1 MGRPLR
7 AARCATTAG
16 RPSSGSSARFCAAG
30 GAAHVDEIEDAE
42 PRTSS
47 ATASAERC
55 TLAGSN
61 AGHETEGIF
70 TRRARSAMVTGNP
83 ASTAVRKASIGGA
96 AADADSV
103 RRGSVMPVILRGT
116 DSRNPVAKQPDS
128 TTTEAKR
135 RRRDSEA
142 RLKNGTKGAP
152 TPSRAAQEAAR
163 KRPLVPDDRKE
174 AAKQA
179 RAKAAESREKARVGM
194 AMGEEKYLPMRDRGP
209 QKKYVRDYIDARFSV
224 GEVLIPVMF
233 AVIVLTFIP
242 SPEVQY
248 IGILALWAFFGDRRH
263 RRRRAR
269 LHPQQEARGQV
280 RRRQGRE
287 GALVRRDACVAAASA
302 APAEA
307 AGQARPVP
315 LLKRSAGSGPG
326 VHSRANERNRVS
338 SSLSD
343 PCCPIIDSAWRF
355 GSRRS

>member
-1 MGRPLR
+1 M
-7 AARCATTAG
+7 
-16 RPSSGSSARFCAAG
+16 
-30 GAAHVDEIEDAE
+30 
-42 PRTSS
+42 
-47 ATASAERC
+47 
-55 TLAGSN
+55 
-61 AGHETEGIF
+61 
-70 TRRARSAMVTGNP
+70 
-83 ASTAVRKASIGGA
+83 
-96 AADADSV
+96 
-103 RRGSVMPVILRGT
+103 
-116 DSRNPVAKQPDS
+116 AKQPDS
-128 TTTEAKR
+128 TDRPSAETLDETQ
-135 RRRDSEA
+135 A

-209 QKKYVRDYIDARFSV
+209 QKKFVRDYIDARFSV

-248 IGILALWAFFGDRRH
+248 IGILALWAFFAIAVIDVVVLGFI
-263 RRRRAR
+263 
-269 LHPQQEARGQV
+269 LNKQARGQV

-287 GALVRRDACVAAASA
+287 GALVRRDARVAAATA

-315 LLKRSAGSGPG
+315 LLTSCIHASVGLSGRSTMRM
-326 VHSRANERNRVS
+326 SRAPR
-338 SSLSD
+338 LTD
-343 PCCPIIDSAWRF
+343 A
-355 GSRRS
+355 RRPLRE